1 MGPENARLAA
11 ELFEMAGDDGVA
23 ARALFPTRA
32 ASTPSPCRLLV
43 DLERACRPD
52 AILATNT
59 STIDVELIAAKTQA
73 ADRIVGAHF
82 FSPAHVMPLL
92 EIVRTPKT
100 SKQASRAGRGWVE
113 RRRGRVGLR
122 GVEGALARRRWK
134 WRHVV
139 GSPAPRL
146 LLHFLL
152 G

>member
-1 MGPENARLAA
+1 
-11 ELFEMAGDDGVA
+11 MAGDDGVA

-32 ASTPSPCRLLV
+32 ASTPLIMPPPA
-43 DLERACRPD
+43 DLERTCRPD

-113 RRRGRVGLR
+113 RRQGWIGLG
-122 GVEGALARRRWK
+122 GVEGPSPGAA
-134 WRHVV
+134 
-139 GSPAPRL
+139 GSGVTWWAPPPPGCCCT
-146 LLHFLL
+146 FSS
-152 G
+152 GD